1 MTQAVAVAVCEAT
14 IVDHGGWIEYIGP
27 EGDPRKEAVE
37 RMNIASNF
45 GKMPS
50 EEDMAMCEGM
60 MVVPITAFAT
70 PIIFI
75 V

>member
-1 MTQAVAVAVCEAT
+1 MTQAAIAVTEPV
-14 IVDHGGWIEYIGP
+14 IVDHGGWIEYFGP
-27 EGDPRKEAVE
+27 PEDPRAEAVK
-37 RMNIASNF
+37 RMNTASNF

-60 MVVPITAFAT
+60 MIVPVAAIST